1 MVKKPGGFLLPIGYH
16 GLRHEYL
23 PFRVA
28 YCDLAKK
35 LHANT
40 VIHPNTLE
48 NITSRW
54 ISSITTSLSSI
65 ESSFSVETLAVEL
78 GKHYDIA
85 SSTYEEGINSKCSL
99 DDDQEEIMRLLSK
112 MYLLNAEVIFQS
124 FGTSLRLLV
133 QYGKLNIQPYSNG
146 YFPDLSEL
154 FVSGC

>member
-1 MVKKPGGFLLPIGYH
+1 MVKKPGGFKLPIGYH
-16 GLRHEYL
+16 GLRHDFL
-23 PFRVA
+23 RFRVA

-54 ISSITTSLSSI
+54 ISSMTTSSSV

-85 SSTYEEGINSKCSL
+85 SSTYEEGINNKCSL

-133 QYGKLNIQPYSNG
+133 QYGKLNVQPYSNG

-154 FVSGC
+154 FVSVC